1 MNQRIANVLV
11 LGLIVTLVLLSG
23 QAEPVTAVAGYVYA
37 ALLSIA
43 LLFQLLRKG
52 D

>member
-1 MNQRIANVLV
+1 MNQRIANELV
-11 LGLIVTLVLLSG
+11 LAPIVTLVLLSG
-23 QAEPVTAVAGYVYA
+23 QAEPGTAVAGYVYA

-43 LLFQLLRKG
+43 LLVQLFRKG